1 MKITDFLQ
9 YFRLLHYT
17 DDNEG
22 FFLLLLY
29 ILLILTFLTFGTY
42 IFCLI
47 KSFNNKN
54 LENYYL
60 TLQFLR
66 ISMNALS
73 SVLLIP
79 LEEYFLTIIVGDSE
93 QYFKEKLGVWTTK
106 HIIHVILC
114 VLALICLL
122 IIIHITMTHKF
133 NKKEKFSSST
143 SKHLIMNSSI
153 INCYI
158 RTLTVVFLEIL
169 VLLNILGF
177 VVFYMFLSSLYN
189 VICYYIEKKFKSDE
203 NIIAIINYNLN
214 LIYFWDCTCLFC
226 GKILVNTKFNGFLE
240 IFFVGVVLIII
251 FNLTF
256 PNQKIKPSS
265 ESLILKNENEIY
277 NQIRL
282 ILKGIETYKNNRENL
297 LYLYGYLSQNIKE
310 KKNKKDNLNLTQ
322 IFANNKSESQ
332 LTNEE
337 IEFYLYQHIDDLFK
351 EAINFYQ
358 DSILLLVSY
367 SIFQL
372 EKLERF
378 NKAYLNLC
386 KISERKNLTLEQDFY
401 IYRIKRRIEEKGLED
416 GTDNTN
422 LSFKFQCNL
431 LINMI
436 SEVATI
442 YSYFWNLLLN
452 SNEYED
458 INKLN
463 NYGFEINNLSEK
475 IKNKFSNLQNTTFN
489 SSKISKLYGY
499 FIRDILNEIEE
510 ANKYFNNDIEE
521 TEDIFQTKF
530 IDVNNLV
537 STADFQF
544 IIASGKSDSIGNILK
559 ISLGIC
565 SLLGYSDKELIGQNI
580 DILIPDFIQ
589 KSHNNMIINRLNKN
603 KLIENFEKNLKN
615 LEVYLKCSSKCI
627 VPFNFSVTIT
637 FDEDYNSI
645 IFGKINFDIENSF
658 FEYNY
663 IILTNETLLIENFT
677 ANSMNMLGITDQSVI
692 NNIEFIQFIK
702 EFNEDYYNKMIN
714 QPQFDKNQVKIKLLK
729 QKYMKENVITW
740 KTNNKKFKMIC
751 NEIKIEKKLLGYVFK
766 FDLQNESNSSIISSN
781 SPNVVSSNINN
792 VNTFKSFDKN
802 YSKKNNE
809 IKDDFPL
816 INKNFIPK
824 DKENNINFDIENKMF
839 LFKDNINGRKLNTV
853 QDYFN
858 EKYIKNNINNSSST
872 NSKDKNSKFSESNSE
887 ISSSNN
893 NNNNSSSSFSDSS
906 FSDEDDNNKSE
917 KNNNLININNN
928 SNNNNHNNQIDNYYK
943 INFKNISFYIYD
955 YKTNVLIDIKKFPK
969 ESKIEQIIQTEK
981 IKRLNTHEFNI
992 KDSNENNFNKKEK
1005 HIAFNIDSEINN
1017 NQNILN
1023 NNQNQKTKK
1032 ILTERN
1038 LELINKETKPKILNT
1053 SIIYFILL
1061 YTLLFIIF
1069 FIVSLVYFLTFYSER
1084 KKILKTE
1091 NYFIYQI
1098 NLYRE
1103 IVNTYF
1109 YSMELVLLKND
1120 KYNNLYQND
1129 RDEYYYE
1136 CLESL
1141 SNIYNLSSKNLEIF
1155 GYTKLELSKKNQKK
1169 IDNIHINVTSFFYN
1183 NGIYDIITSTSSM
1196 KIIFSLSEFLF
1207 ALFTFINFEGNEI
1220 FGANEIFL
1228 FLVFNIDNNIFGL
1241 DETINIYFDEI
1252 KKNVKFDKFLIYFCI
1267 GFFFI
1272 FQIVAI
1278 FFGIKTN
1285 NLILNEKE
1293 KYLKYFFKIDEENIK
1308 IILNKSKKF
1317 IKLNSD
1323 QSNNILSIPKFNF
1336 ENENISYDSE
1346 KNNLINKNN
1355 EKKLKHKDNKINKKD
1370 HSNNNNNLILS
1381 NLKKHIY
1388 FLIFFYTFSF
1398 LIILITNIFVFIE
1411 LSKIY
1416 HFSLIYYLTIF
1427 LEKNIYQIFNDIRS
1441 YNFFYILL
1449 DNNEYFKNKFNSRL
1463 ENFYNLYSLTSNTLE
1478 YITGNISKYGLSKE
1492 AYDKYFT
1499 IDSDS
1504 LCEYF
1509 YNNSLLS
1516 NFTCEDF
1523 ASNVSNYGLLSLSSY
1538 YTDTLFYIYSKITY
1552 QWNFVENYYNF
1563 TFNEIIYNSDEDNE
1577 YYLNYVLPSNS
1588 DDIELYQNIN
1598 PFQIYN
1604 DNHLKD
1610 LTIVIIYIYKPS
1622 FESLIV
1628 SIQNVIKAIY
1638 DHIYNYI
1645 LISNIGYYIVL
1656 IWFYFIY
1663 LLPYII
1669 KKNIELNKNRKML
1682 NIIPK
1687 EILFEIIN
1695 KEKSNI

>member
-1 MKITDFLQ
+1 
-9 YFRLLHYT
+9 
-17 DDNEG
+17 
-22 FFLLLLY
+22 
-29 ILLILTFLTFGTY
+29 
-42 IFCLI
+42 
-47 KSFNNKN
+47 
-54 LENYYL
+54 
-60 TLQFLR
+60 
-66 ISMNALS
+66 MNGLS

-79 LEEYFLTIIVGDSE
+79 LEEIFLTVIVGDSE
-93 QYFKEKLGVWTTK
+93 SYFKQKLGVWTTK
-106 HIIHVILC
+106 HIIHVIIC

-122 IIIHITMTHKF
+122 IITHITMTHKF
-133 NKKEKFSSST
+133 NKKEKFSSNT
-143 SKHLIMNSSI
+143 SKHLIINSAI
-153 INCYI
+153 INSYI
-158 RTLTVVFLEIL
+158 RTFTVVLLEML
-169 VLLNILGF
+169 VLLDILGF

-189 VICYYIEKKFKSDE
+189 IICFYIEKKFKNEE
-203 NIIAIINYNLN
+203 NIITIVNYNLN

-226 GKILVNTKFNGFLE
+226 GKILVNTKFDGFLE
-240 IFFVGVVLIII
+240 IFFIGVILIII

-265 ESLILKNENEIY
+265 ESLILKSEREIY

-297 LYLYGYLSQNIKE
+297 LYLYGYLSQNMKE
-310 KKNKKDNLNLTQ
+310 KKTKKENLNLTQ
-322 IFANNKSESQ
+322 IFSNNKNESQ

-337 IEFYLYQHIDDLFK
+337 IEFYLYQHIDELFK

-358 DSILLLVSY
+358 DSVLLLVSY

-386 KISERKNLTLEQDFY
+386 KISEKKNLTLDQDFY

-442 YSYFWNLLLN
+442 HSYFWNLLLN
-452 SNEYED
+452 SNEFED

-463 NYGFEINNLSEK
+463 HYGFQINNLSER
-475 IKNKFSNLQNTTFN
+475 IKNKFLNLKNTTFN
-489 SSKISKLYGY
+489 SAKISKLYGY
-499 FIRDILNEIEE
+499 FIRDILNESEE
-510 ANKYFNNDIEE
+510 ANKYFNNEIEE
-521 TEDIFQTKF
+521 VEDIFQTKF

-589 KSHNNMIINRLNKN
+589 KTHKNMITNRLNKN
-603 KLIENFEKNLKN
+603 KLVENLDKNLKN

-627 VPFNFSVTIT
+627 VPFNFKVTIT

-663 IILTNETLLIENFT
+663 IILTNESLLIENFT
-677 ANSMNMLGITDQSVI
+677 ANSMNLLGITDQSII
-692 NNIEFIQFIK
+692 NNVEFIQFIK

-714 QPQFDKNQVKIKLLK
+714 QPQLDKTQVKIKLLK
-729 QKYMKENVITW
+729 QKYMKENIITW
-740 KTNNKKFKMIC
+740 KNNNKKFKMIC
-751 NEIKIEKKLLGYVFK
+751 NEIKIEKKLCGYVFK
-766 FDLQNESNSSIISSN
+766 FDLQNESNSSIISGN
-781 SPNVVSSNINN
+781 SPNVLSSNIYNA
-792 VNTFKSFDKN
+792 NTLKSFDKS
-802 YSKKNNE
+802 YTKRLNE
-809 IKDDFPL
+809 QKEDFPL

-824 DKENNINFDIENKMF
+824 DKENNINFDIEKKMF
-839 LFKDNINGRKLNTV
+839 LFQDNINGKKLNTV

-858 EKYIKNNINNSSST
+858 EKYMKNNNSSST
-872 NSKDKNSKFSESNSE
+872 NTNEKNSNVSETSE
-887 ISSSNN
+887 ISSSNK
-893 NNNNSSSSFSDSS
+893 NNSNSDSSFSDSS
-906 FSDEDDNNKSE
+906 FSEEEEENKSE
-917 KNNNLININNN
+917 KNNHLNTNNN
-928 SNNNNHNNQIDNYYK
+928 LNNQNDNYYK

-955 YKTNVLIDIKKFPK
+955 YKSNVLIDIKKFPK

-981 IKRLNTHEFNI
+981 IKHLNTHDFNV
-992 KDSNENNFNKKEK
+992 KDSNENNAKKEK
-1005 HIAFNIDSEINN
+1005 KKIAFSIETEFDHSQNINHNINN
-1017 NQNILN
+1017 P
-1023 NNQNQKTKK
+1023 NQKSKK

-1038 LELINKETKPKILNT
+1038 LEIINNETKAKAFNT

-1061 YTLLFIIF
+1061 YILLFIICF
-1069 FIVSLVYFLTFYSER
+1069 VVSLIYFLKFYSER
-1084 KKILKTE
+1084 KKIFKIQK
-1091 NYFIYQI
+1091 YFIHQI

-1109 YSMELVLLKND
+1109 YSMELILLRNE
-1120 KYNNLYQND
+1120 KYKNLYQSD
-1129 RDEYYYE
+1129 REDYYYE

-1141 SNIYNLSSKNLEIF
+1141 SNIYNSSSQNLEIF
-1155 GYTKLELSKKNQKK
+1155 GYTKLQLSNKNHEK
-1169 IDNIHINVTSFFYN
+1169 IENIIINVTSFFFN
-1183 NGIYDIITSTSSM
+1183 NNDVHEIITSTISM

-1207 ALFTFINFEGNEI
+1207 ALFTFINYDEKEI

-1241 DETINIYFDEI
+1241 DETIEIFFDEL
-1252 KKNVKFDKFLIYFCI
+1252 KKKVKFDKLIVYFSLV
-1267 GFFFI
+1267 FFFI
-1272 FQIVAI
+1272 FQNVAI

-1285 NLILNEKE
+1285 NLILKEKE

-1317 IKLNSD
+1317 IKLNSE
-1323 QSNNILSIPKFNF
+1323 QSNNFLSVPKFNF

-1346 KNNLINKNN
+1346 KNNLINKTN
-1355 EKKLKHKDNKINKKD
+1355 ENKLKNKNNKHLNKKD
-1370 HSNNNNNLILS
+1370 NNHNHNNLILS

-1388 FLIFFYTFSF
+1388 FLIFFYCFSF
-1398 LIILITNIFVFIE
+1398 IILLISNIFILFE
-1411 LSKIY
+1411 LSKISHY
-1416 HFSLIYYLTIF
+1416 SLIYYLTVN
-1427 LEKNIYQIFNDIRS
+1427 LEKNIYKIFNDIRS
-1441 YNFFYILL
+1441 YNFFYILQKN
-1449 DNNEYFKNKFNSRL
+1449 DYFKNKFELRL
-1463 ENFYNLYSLTSNTLE
+1463 NNFYNLYSLTSTTLE
-1478 YITGNISKYGLSKE
+1478 YITGNISKYGLAKE
-1492 AYDKYFT
+1492 AYNKYFT

-1509 YNNSLLS
+1509 NNNSLLS
-1516 NFTCEDF
+1516 NLTCDDF

-1538 YTDTLFYIYSKITY
+1538 YTDTLFYIYSKIIY
-1552 QWNFVENYYNF
+1552 QWNFVENFNF
-1563 TFNEIIYNSDEDNE
+1563 TFNEIVYNIDNNDYYLNNVQPQNSDE
-1577 YYLNYVLPSNS
+1577 
-1588 DDIELYQNIN
+1588 IEFYQNLN

-1604 DNHLKD
+1604 DHHLKD
-1610 LTIVIIYIYKPS
+1610 LTIVIVYIYKPS
-1622 FESLIV
+1622 FESLIS
-1628 SIQNVIKAIY
+1628 SIKNVIENIYVKIY
-1638 DHIYNYI
+1638 DYI

-1656 IWFYFIY
+1656 VWFYFIY
-1663 LLPYII
+1663 LLPYLI

-1682 NIIPK
+1682 TIIPK